1 MAKAKLF
8 PGTYKKP
15 TPVVKV
21 SLTELDEDLY
31 IADEAALQHFLEE
44 NKWDGNT
51 AIESEISVAVLAD
64 LRGLT
69 LDLEDKDIEY
79 FPTID

>member
-31 IADEAALQHFLEE
+31 ITDEAALQHFLHEYE
-44 NKWDGNT
+44 WDGNEPIG
-51 AIESEISVAVLAD
+51 ANIPPAVLAD